1 MSIHCSIEPQIMTK
15 DEYHYLDREV
25 MGIIFSIQNE
35 LGRLF
40 DEKKYIRKPLG
51 IVVLKQG
58 WKLRQKFRFR
68 WSIRNFQKGI
78 LLI

>member
-1 MSIHCSIEPQIMTK
+1 MGIHCSIEPQIMTK
-15 DEYHYLDREV
+15 DKYHHLDHEV
-25 MGIIFSIQNE
+25 MGIIFSIQND

-58 WKLRQKFRFR
+58 
-68 WSIRNFQKGI
+68 
-78 LLI
+78 